1 MRFLNWLRRAGAA
14 VVRATR
20 YDAAI
25 TTREN
30 ARHWSLADGLSPDG
44 SMSAEVRRT
53 LRQRSRYEVS
63 NNAYARGMV
72 VTVAEDVIGTG
83 PRPRLRTGDDTLNR
97 RVQRDFLLWS
107 AAVSLPE
114 KLRAMAQA
122 KLIDGEAFAVLVDNP
137 RLRHPVRLDL
147 KLIEADRVTAP
158 PSSLTRFGSARR
170 RFADGIVL
178 DAADNPI
185 RYYVARYHPGALPS
199 EGGPFG
205 GSLLFDTVEA
215 GDMIHWYRLDRPEQ
229 HRGLPE
235 LTAALPLFAQLRRY
249 TLAVLASAETAADF
263 AAVIYTDT
271 PAGGESIQAT
281 PFDVISLE
289 KRMATTLPDGWKLG
303 QLKAEQPVTN
313 YPQFKRE
320 ILGEI
325 GRVLRVPINIM
336 TGDSS
341 QHGYASGRLDYQ
353 SYQRA
358 VKIEQDRCAS
368 AVLAPLFRA
377 WVREYALACPEVGIN
392 SEPRAEEYPLAW
404 FWDGF
409 EHVDPNKEANAQARR
424 LKNRTSTLAAEYA
437 RVGKDWEEEIGQ
449 YAREKERLRELGL
462 IKRPLAAAGGMPLK
476 SS

>member
-1 MRFLNWLRRAGAA
+1 MKRLFHWFTSKLPSL
-14 VVRATR
+14 RATR

-25 TTREN
+25 TTGEN
-30 ARHWSLADGLSPDG
+30 ARHWALADGLSPDR
-44 SMSAEVRRT
+44 SMSSEVRRT
-53 LRQRSRYEVS
+53 LRERSRYEVS

-72 VTVAEDVIGTG
+72 VTIAEDVIGTG
-83 PRPRLRTGDDTLNR
+83 PRPRLQTGSDQLNR
-97 RVQRDFLLWS
+97 RLQRDFLLWS
-107 AAVSLPE
+107 AAISLPE

-122 KLIDGEAFAVLVDNP
+122 KIIDGEAFAVLINNP
-137 RLRHPVRLDL
+137 RLGHPIQLDL
-147 KLIEADRVTAP
+147 KLIEADRVSTPPGSSPFAP
-158 PSSLTRFGSARR
+158 ARGAR
-170 RFADGIVL
+170 HFADGIVL
-178 DAADNPI
+178 DAADNPL
-185 RYYVARYHPGALPS
+185 YYTIARCHPGAAFS
-199 EGGPFG
+199 ETGKFSGAT
-205 GSLLFDTVEA
+205 LFDTIPA

-281 PFDVISLE
+281 PFDVVTLE

-368 AVLAPLFRA
+368 SVLKPLFRA
-377 WVREYALACPEVGIN
+377 WLKEYTLACPDIFEGKLLDQRN
-392 SEPRAEEYPLAW
+392 WPELCSPAW

-437 RVGKDWEEEIGQ
+437 RVGKDWEEEIGE
-449 YAREKERLRELGL
+449 YAREKQRLRELGL
-462 IKRPLAAAGGMPLK
+462 LK
-476 SS
+476 KKPASQQ